1 MRVSLIDRNGK
12 RGPQAGTHSP
22 KQAMTSATAA
32 WKVVP
37 DWLFVLAEA
46 CDRSSQSKVAKR
58 LGYSGSVVS
67 SVLNA
72 KYNGDYSAVEKAIR
86 GALMSETLDCPV
98 LGDINTKL
106 CLEHQKRARS
116 FQPTSSM
123 RVRLYKHCRGECL
136 HSRLNINAGGENA
149 QS

>member
-1 MRVSLIDRNGK
+1 VSATLIDRNGK

-22 KQAMTSATAA
+22 RQALATATAA
-32 WKVVP
+32 WASVP
-37 DWLFVLAEA
+37 DWLHVMAEA

-67 SVLNA
+67 SVLNR
-72 KYNGDYSAVEKAIR
+72 KYNGDYSAVEKSIR

-98 LGDINTKL
+98 LGDIKTNL

-123 RVRLYKHCRGECL
+123 RVRLYKQCRGSCL
-136 HSRLNINAGGENA
+136 HSRLNIAAGGENA